1 MLVGTVLFCGL
12 ENLPDCHSRYTAA
25 TPTLVLMTKHV
36 FRHYQMS
43 SNGVC
48 LMGTGGIT
56 SGREPLFKNAGLI
69 LQMTF
74 KVLEA
79 KG

>member
-1 MLVGTVLFCGL
+1 MPVGTVLFCGL
-12 ENLPDCHSRYTAA
+12 ENLPDCHSCYTAA
-25 TPTLVLMTKHV
+25 TPTPVLMTKHV
-36 FRHYQMS
+36 FRHCQMS
-43 SNGVC
+43 FNGVC
-48 LMGTGGIT
+48 LVGVGRII